1 MRFACNLPRR
11 TALQAALDRDRVRN
25 AADAIEA
32 YYGCGGGGRDGRAGN
47 ESPRRIS
54 IFGERAESQ
63 GIRVRDSA

>member
-1 MRFACNLPRR
+1 
-11 TALQAALDRDRVRN
+11 LDRDRVRN